1 MLPLHIQCYS
11 VQIERR
17 NIIPIAPFFIL
28 RQCFVKAIF
37 DCMRGNI
44 KYFRKRIYL
53 HMHSLLPKIFL
64 QLQGQLS
71 IFLIHKLGIIL
82 HFRVV
87 CFQLGIA
94 VIAHPA
100 YTPQIERCR
109 VNIVGRLFPLVR
121 DCYSAIMRQLGFRHA
136 GNRILQIGCTT
147 FLAFANTLLTHP
159 VSSGF
164 SPTGWFI
171 TINGIIIRQVD
182 FLQPCIVFSGISR
195 FKNPL
200 LTDKVSR

>member
-1 MLPLHIQCYS
+1 
-11 VQIERR
+11 
-17 NIIPIAPFFIL
+17 
-28 RQCFVKAIF
+28 
-37 DCMRGNI
+37 MRGNI

-64 QLQGQLS
+64 QLQGQLF

-147 FLAFANTLLTHP
+147 FRAFANTLLTHP

-171 TINGIIIRQVD
+171 TVNGIIIRQVD

-195 FKNPL
+195 FKEPL
-200 LTDKVSR
+200 ITDKVSRQFRLRPFG